1 MDLDE
6 FAAAELAVRGIK
18 LEGLRIAV
26 RAPWDASC
34 IASLVDSNRLGNR
47 ACGTIFTILKYRVH
61 TL

>member
-34 IASLVDSNRLGNR
+34 IASLVDSNHDLDDS
-47 ACGTIFTILKYRVH
+47 
-61 TL
+61 